1 MIQIIIS
8 LSSDIVFRNS
18 GTGAWSNPLTAD
30 SNKQILHFGCFPGNL
45 QNWASN
51 FKTLVGLGTIQGGY
65 ITVEAQ
71 KQNTMKYLRLTLLNL
86 IALMEKGMNL

>member
-1 MIQIIIS
+1 LYLETQEQELGLILGLQT
-8 LSSDIVFRNS
+8 SD
-18 GTGAWSNPLTAD
+18 
-30 SNKQILHFGCFPGNL
+30 KQILHFGCFPGNL

-71 KQNTMKYLRLTLLNL
+71 KQNTNEISKFTLLNL
-86 IALMEKGMNL
+86 IALMEKDMNL